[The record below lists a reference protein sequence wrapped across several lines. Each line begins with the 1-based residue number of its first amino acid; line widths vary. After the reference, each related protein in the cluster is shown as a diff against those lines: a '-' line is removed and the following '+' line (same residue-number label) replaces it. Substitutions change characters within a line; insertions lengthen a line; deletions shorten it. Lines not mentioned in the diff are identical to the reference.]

1 MNESTELSIEQQ
13 ATVSAP
19 ATPSG
24 AFINTFGEC
33 LSLANTLCRAEI
45 VPQNFRNKP
54 ADTAIAIDIANRMD
68 VSPIMVMQNLYVVK
82 GKPSWSGQACMSFLR
97 NKYEKV
103 KVCYVGEKGTDSRGC
118 YIKAVDKDGDV
129 LEGTTIT
136 ISMAKAEGW
145 TSNPKWRNMPE
156 QMLAYRAA
164 TFFARVHCPEILM
177 GCQVE
182 EEAEYHAQ
190 REPVKSSLAAEMNK
204 EPEKTFEER
213 IDGMVQA
220 FEKLGV
226 SAEMI
231 LNRLGKAISEMSQAE
246 FKEYLGIYKQI
257 ASKKAEISD
266 FFPADE
272 PESVIDVSPADAPFT
287 AEDFDGLL

>member
-1 MNESTELSIEQQ
+1 MNELSVEQQ
-13 ATVSAP
+13 TAVSMP
-19 ATPSG
+19 TTPTG

-45 VPQNFRNKP
+45 VPQNYRNKP
-54 ADTAIAIDIANRMD
+54 ADTAIAIDIANRMG

-97 NKYEKV
+97 NKYDKIKV
-103 KVCYVGEKGTDSRGC
+103 VYVGEKGTDSRGC

-136 ISMAKAEGW
+136 LSMAKSEGW
-145 TSNPKWRNMPE
+145 TSNSKWRNMPE

-164 TFFARVHCPEILM
+164 TFFARVYCPEILM

-182 EEAEYHAQ
+182 EEAEYRAQ
-190 REPVKSSLAAEMNK
+190 REPVKSSLAAEINK

-226 SAEMI
+226 TAEMI
-231 LNRLGKAISEMSQAE
+231 LKRLGKAISEMSQTE
-246 FKEYLGIYKQI
+246 FTEYLNIYKQI
-257 ASKKAEISD
+257 AGKKAEISD
-266 FFPADE
+266 FFPAE
-272 PESVIDVSPADAPFT
+272 ETETVIDVTSADAPFT
-287 AEDFDGLL
+287 AENFDGLL